1 MKPKRHYFMKHYFV
15 KGISLFIIQFSF
27 YISASSQDP
36 QFTQSFGAMTYN
48 NPSFAGS
55 DTMGTV
61 FITHRN
67 QWPKLSG
74 TYQTTVFG
82 WEQYIGKLNS
92 YAGFH
97 YMHDKVGAVTT
108 QRFTFNYSQN
118 IKIKKLL
125 LRPSFEAVYFQKEI
139 DWSQLT
145 FGDMIDPR
153 TGFAYSTNDVP
164 RGGAVSNVDFNAGL
178 LANFYNVNLGISVH
192 HLTQPNESLTLGNS
206 PLPMKIG
213 FQAGYNFRVTMG
225 PRPGIIHLQPYF
237 TSYSQA
243 EFNMLNYGMNVIV
256 GRIITGINFR
266 KKDSYSLIAGFKNER
281 LTLTY
286 SYDITTSLLGNS
298 NTGGSHEF
306 TTAFRFWKRKAHKK
320 FLETRSPF
328 N

>member
-1 MKPKRHYFMKHYFV
+1 MKPKFLHSPYIKCL
-15 KGISLFIIQFSF
+15 SLLIFNYSLLINC
-27 YISASSQDP
+27 SAQDP

-48 NPSFAGS
+48 NPSFSGS

-82 WEQYIGKLNS
+82 WQQYIGKINS

-97 YMHDKVGAVTT
+97 YMYDKAGVMTT
-108 QRFTFNYSQN
+108 QRFTLNYSQN

-125 LRPSFEAVYFQKEI
+125 LRPSFEAVFFQKEI

-145 FGDMIDPR
+145 FGDQIDPR
-153 TGFAYSTNDVP
+153 RGFVYQTNDIP
-164 RGGAVSNVDFNAGL
+164 RGGSISNVDFNAGL
-178 LANFYNVNLGISVH
+178 LANFYNVTLGISVH
-192 HLTQPNESLTLGNS
+192 HLTQPNEALMTGNS

-213 FQAGYNFRVTMG
+213 LQFGYSLQIG
-225 PRPGIIHLQPYF
+225 LPQGILKLDPYMMY
-237 TSYSQA
+237 YSQNN
-243 EFNMLNYGMNVIV
+243 FQLLQGGMN
-256 GRIITGINFR
+256 INYR
-266 KKDSYSLIAGFKNER
+266 NILIGYMIRNKDSYAFLGGFKNER
-281 LTLTY
+281 FTIAY
-286 SYDITTSLLGNS
+286 SYDITTSSLGNS

-306 TTAFRFWKRKAHKK
+306 TTAFRFWKCKAHKK

-328 N
+328 Y